1 MHGQV
6 LYMIDLF
13 VNVSIQNVC
22 FTCGCGVCL
31 CVCVCVRVSVR
42 VRTRGCGAAA
52 GIGVLKI
59 QNLGRISC
67 QRAFVGEAAI
77 KSSTYDVRWWGGVVL
92 NRNRACPLMH
102 ARCIPDP
109 L

>member
-1 MHGQV
+1 M
-6 LYMIDLF
+6 
-13 VNVSIQNVC
+13 
-22 FTCGCGVCL
+22 GVCVL
-31 CVCVCVRVSVR
+31 RGMRICGLVVARVCVCVCVCVCVLVSVR

-52 GIGVLKI
+52 VLGVLKI

-77 KSSTYDVRWWGGVVL
+77 KSATYDVRWWGGVVL
-92 NRNRACPLMH
+92 NRNRVCPLMH